1 MLQNRERW
9 LNSSGNNKS
18 VVFIH
23 ANNYWYY
30 KGGEEKYNSYCEKE
44 LLRNYE
50 ADALWKNKELHAQ
63 SKIEVPSK
71 KCLNKKMNQVG
82 KTFC

>member
-1 MLQNRERW
+1 M
-9 LNSSGNNKS
+9 
-18 VVFIH
+18 
-23 ANNYWYY
+23 
-30 KGGEEKYNSYCEKE
+30 GEEKYNSYCKKE